1 VGYLDS
7 IPNLKRRMK
16 MTSIKDIEAAARQS
30 LVGLTQ
36 ALSLIHSASV
46 KAAAHTSLEGIEEA
60 IDYLAELADDTG
72 LEDKLHDHPDFISR
86 SQLER
91 EVNYC
96 TTELYGENYVKV
108 MDLYDLFTLAKDPAQ
123 ATLS

>member
-1 VGYLDS
+1 
-7 IPNLKRRMK
+7 MK

-36 ALSLIHSASV
+36 ALSLIHNASI

-60 IDYLAELADDTG
+60 IGFLAEQADG
-72 LEDKLHDHPDFISR
+72 IEYRMNDHPDFISR